1 MKAYIVKS
9 WSSAHGKQRITRVE
23 AESEEQAKQAVRN
36 YYRFD
41 KIESVTLEG
50 QQYGNTEDNRRH
62 SCN

>member
-23 AESEEQAKQAVRN
+23 AESEEQARQAVRN
-36 YYRFD
+36 YYCLE
-41 KIESVTLEG
+41 IESVTLEG